1 MEKNLKITLKVDAKT
16 GEVTA
21 VKNSFESLDR
31 AVTGTNQNLS
41 GLPKRLDDAGKSG
54 ASMAGKLL
62 ALGGVATAFYGIKK
76 AFDFAAASSFEYYKS
91 MDASTAK
98 LTAMV
103 SATKGYVTISGKHVS
118 AQERQKMIGEE
129 VARTMEILKS
139 VNAETAMGM
148 SELVDVYA
156 LAKPGMERH
165 NWALKDQIEIL
176 KLTTNTASN
185 FGISAEELSTGI
197 DDLADGT
204 WDVSSGFGK
213 MMKQLGV
220 TKEEFAATGDKVA
233 YLKEKMKE
241 TGAAQD
247 TWATATSN
255 FGVAWDTMA
264 GKIGAP
270 IFDGI
275 KEQIKFITTQMSDA
289 SPQAMQVF
297 SDALVDMV
305 NGGIQAIGT
314 LISWVSKLIAG
325 FRIAIA
331 GYQKLAG
338 AARVYWN
345 GTQEDNRLQLKA
357 LEEEKKLRK
366 ETGEGRG
373 LTLIN
378 ADIRQLKQDM
388 KDSLAG
394 EKLWSNADK
403 DLEDIAEFDAKVQGL
418 AANIEKIKI
427 KGGSIA
433 DPIIEADAPADQ
445 LRNKTGALANA
456 TDKNTK
462 STKESSK
469 AAKDHAKAL
478 SDTAKASDELRREF
492 YKLTGQEDKLFQM
505 DADKTL
511 KEFMRS
517 GEYTAEEVGR
527 AYDGMWE
534 KYNEGADEAVEKAK
548 TLGETLQD
556 SFASLVGAY
565 KSGGMEALGEQIG
578 DMIINGA
585 NAMLPGLGTAIE
597 AIGALFSSEVTQAE
611 IDAAKGRVEFDDN
624 SLANLGE
631 IFAEAQY
638 PMLDVTHKMFKHI
651 RNMDANFYSV
661 ARSLNAE
668 ASMGGVDLTGVNFVD
683 TYKSGFLGF
692 SSKSVSLIG
701 TGLKFELQTLS
712 ELMQTASID
721 VRAYTT
727 TLVQKSSFFGLK
739 KSSKIRNSYKDLP
752 DDVLDEI
759 SNAFAEGFEAIL
771 LAGTTLGLEKTSLE
785 EALLAAELDIG
796 KVDFTG
802 LSPDEVSE
810 RMSQIFSTA
819 LSGVVDGIAEF
830 SALTERYA
838 KNTEYSLE
846 TLIRISTEYDQASFM
861 FDLIG
866 KSFKDGIMDVTRVW
880 TETYTRATG
889 EYTDIFGRTIDAS
902 VADMFG
908 GMAFSFTRWLKPATE
923 EITEVFTETYREAY
937 TAQMQVLDIV
947 DSAGGLTSLNDAMS
961 AFMSGF
967 FTEAEQMEFLTKSME
982 ISFATL
988 GLAMPDV
995 TQGAESAKQS
1005 FRDMLYGIDTST
1017 EEGAYL
1023 FGQVLLLAD
1032 GFSQLSDAMESLNA
1046 ELNSLKESSMKILLD
1061 FNTTTVQKAMYGLD
1075 TYINNQDWTGA
1086 GDAYNTIVDMAKSGN
1101 MTQKERVFMIADAN
1115 QVIQRAEPINPNAGM
1130 EAEIRAL
1137 RDEQKMSNE
1146 VFEARLRAIETNTLN
1161 TSRNTIQDTRK
1172 VV

>member
-31 AVTGTNQNLS
+31 VVTGTNQNLS
-41 GLPKRLDDAGKSG
+41 DLPKRLDDAGKSG

-62 ALGGVATAFYGIKK
+62 ALGGVATVFYGIKK

-98 LTAMV
+98 LTAMI

-129 VARTMEILKS
+129 VARTMEILKT

-185 FGISAEELSTGI
+185 FGMSAEELSTGI

-275 KEQIKFITTQMSDA
+275 KEQIKFITAQMSDA

-345 GTQEDNRLQLKA
+345 GTQEENRLQLKA

-378 ADIRQLKQDM
+378 ADINQIKQDM

-403 DLEDIAEFDAKVQGL
+403 DLEDIAEFDEKVQGL

-433 DPIIEADAPADQ
+433 DPIIEAAAPADK
-445 LRNKTGALANA
+445 LRNNTVALANA

-469 AAKDHAKAL
+469 AAKEHAKAL
-478 SDTAKASDELRREF
+478 ADAAKEADGLWRKYYEI
-492 YKLTGQEDKLFQM
+492 TGQEDKLFQM
-505 DADKTL
+505 DVDETL
-511 KEFMRS
+511 KELMQS
-517 GEYTAEEVGR
+517 GIFTAEEIGK
-527 AYDGMWE
+527 AYDGMWGEYTSRGKNANE
-534 KYNEGADEAVEKAK
+534 KIAIDFSDQFSRLFEGLFSGDFAGAFRGFLSGISMDLSKNMISDWASSMSGFLKSS
-548 TLGETLQD
+548 LG
-556 SFASLVGAY
+556 
-565 KSGGMEALGEQIG
+565 
-578 DMIINGA
+578 
-585 NAMLPGLGTAIE
+585 GLGSLGSGLIGIGLGAISS
-597 AIGALFSSEVTQAE
+597 LLSSEVTQAE

-624 SLANLGE
+624 SLKNLE
-631 IFAEAQY
+631 AVFEEAQY
-638 PMLDVTHKMFKHI
+638 PMLEVTNKMFKHI
-651 RNMDANFYSV
+651 RN
-661 ARSLNAE
+661 
-668 ASMGGVDLTGVNFVD
+668 
-683 TYKSGFLGF
+683 K
-692 SSKSVSLIG
+692 IG
-701 TGLKFELQTLS
+701 
-712 ELMQTASID
+712 
-721 VRAYTT
+721 RAH
-727 TLVQKSSFFGLK
+727 V
-739 KSSKIRNSYKDLP
+739 
-752 DDVLDEI
+752 
-759 SNAFAEGFEAIL
+759 
-771 LAGTTLGLEKTSLE
+771 
-785 EALLAAELDIG
+785 
-796 KVDFTG
+796 
-802 LSPDEVSE
+802 
-810 RMSQIFSTA
+810 
-819 LSGVVDGIAEF
+819 
-830 SALTERYA
+830 
-838 KNTEYSLE
+838 
-846 TLIRISTEYDQASFM
+846 
-861 FDLIG
+861 
-866 KSFKDGIMDVTRVW
+866 
-880 TETYTRATG
+880 
-889 EYTDIFGRTIDAS
+889 
-902 VADMFG
+902 
-908 GMAFSFTRWLKPATE
+908 
-923 EITEVFTETYREAY
+923 
-937 TAQMQVLDIV
+937 
-947 DSAGGLTSLNDAMS
+947 
-961 AFMSGF
+961 
-967 FTEAEQMEFLTKSME
+967 
-982 ISFATL
+982 
-988 GLAMPDV
+988 
-995 TQGAESAKQS
+995 
-1005 FRDMLYGIDTST
+1005 
-1017 EEGAYL
+1017 
-1023 FGQVLLLAD
+1023 
-1032 GFSQLSDAMESLNA
+1032 
-1046 ELNSLKESSMKILLD
+1046 
-1061 FNTTTVQKAMYGLD
+1061 
-1075 TYINNQDWTGA
+1075 
-1086 GDAYNTIVDMAKSGN
+1086 
-1101 MTQKERVFMIADAN
+1101 
-1115 QVIQRAEPINPNAGM
+1115 
-1130 EAEIRAL
+1130 
-1137 RDEQKMSNE
+1137 
-1146 VFEARLRAIETNTLN
+1146 
-1161 TSRNTIQDTRK
+1161 
-1172 VV
+1172 

>member
-1 MEKNLKITLKVDAKT
+1 
-16 GEVTA
+16 
-21 VKNSFESLDR
+21 
-31 AVTGTNQNLS
+31 
-41 GLPKRLDDAGKSG
+41 
-54 ASMAGKLL
+54 MARKLL
-62 ALGGVATAFYGIKK
+62 ALGRVATVFYGIKK
-76 AFDFAAASSFEYYKS
+76 GLDLAAAASSFDYYKS

-103 SATKGYVTISGKHVS
+103 SATKGYITVSGKQVS
-118 AQERQKMIGEE
+118 AQERQKMVGEE
-129 VARTMEILKS
+129 VARTMDVLKT
-139 VNAETAMGM
+139 VNSETAMGM
-148 SELVDVYA
+148 SELIDVYA

-165 NWALKDQIEIL
+165 NWALGDQIEIL
-176 KLTTNTASN
+176 KLATNTASN
-185 FGISAEELSTGI
+185 FGMSAEELSTGI

-270 IFDGI
+270 IFDGV
-275 KEQIKFITTQMSDA
+275 KEQIKFITAQMGTA

-373 LTLIN
+373 ITLIN
-378 ADIRQLKQDM
+378 ADIKQIRQDM

-394 EKLWSNADK
+394 EKLWKDADA
-403 DLEDIAEFDAKVQGL
+403 DLEDIAEFDEKVQGL

-427 KGGSIA
+427 KRGSIA
-433 DPIIEADAPADQ
+433 DPIIEAAAPADQ
-445 LRNKTGALANA
+445 LRNKTQGIAAAAEANA
-456 TDKNTK
+456 KAADK
-462 STKESSK
+462 SSK
-469 AAKDHAKAL
+469 AAKEHAKAL
-478 SDTAKASDELRREF
+478 ADAAKEADELWRKYYEI
-492 YKLTGQEDKLFQM
+492 TGQQDKLFQM
-505 DADKTL
+505 DIDETL
-511 KEFMRS
+511 KEFMQS
-517 GEYTAEEVGR
+517 GIFTAEEIGK
-527 AYDGMWE
+527 AYDAMWE
-534 KYNEGADEAVEKAK
+534 KYKSNGKDANEEIAIDFSDQFSGLFAGLFSGDFAGA
-548 TLGETLQD
+548 
-556 SFASLVGAY
+556 FVGFLNGISMDLS
-565 KSGGMEALGEQIG
+565 KDL
-578 DMIINGA
+578 INGWA
-585 NAMLPGLGTAIE
+585 NSMSGFLKSSLGGLGSLGSGL
-597 AIGALFSSEVTQAE
+597 IGIGLGSISSLLSNEVSQAE

-624 SLANLGE
+624 SLKNLGNVFE
-631 IFAEAQY
+631 AAQY
-638 PMLDVTHKMFKHI
+638 PMLEVTNKMFKHI

-712 ELMQTASID
+712 ELMQTATID
-721 VRAYTT
+721 VRAYTP

-739 KSSKIRNSYKDLP
+739 KSSKIYTSYKGLP
-752 DDVLDEI
+752 DSVLNEI
-759 SNAFAEGFEAIL
+759 SDAFAEGFETIL
-771 LAGTTLGLEKTSLE
+771 LAGATLGLEKTSLE

-802 LSPDEVSE
+802 LSPDEVSD

-819 LSGVVDGIAEF
+819 LSGVVDGISEF
-830 SALTERYA
+830 SALVERYA

-846 TLIRISTEYDQASFM
+846 TLIRIATEYDQASFM

-866 KSFKDGIMDVTRVW
+866 KSFNDGVMDVTRVW

-889 EYTDIFGRTIDAS
+889 DYTDIFGRTIDAS
-902 VADMFG
+902 VAEMFG
-908 GMAFSFTRWLKPATE
+908 GMASSFTRWLKPVTE
-923 EITEVFTETYREAY
+923 EITEVFTETYQEAY

-947 DSAGGLTSLNDAMS
+947 DSAGGLTPFNDAMS

-967 FTEAEQMEFLTKSME
+967 FTEAEQMKFLTKSME

-988 GLAMPDV
+988 GLTMPDV
-995 TQGAESAKQS
+995 THGAESAKQS

-1032 GFSQLSDAMESLNA
+1032 GFNQLSDAMESLNA

-1061 FNTTTVQKAMYGLD
+1061 FNTTTVKKAMYGLD
-1075 TYINNQDWTGA
+1075 TYINNQDWAGA

-1101 MTQKERVFMIADAN
+1101 MTEKERVFMIADAN
-1115 QVIQRAEPINPNAGM
+1115 HMIQRVEPINPNAGM

>member
-1 MEKNLKITLKVDAKT
+1 MEKDLKITLKVDAKT

-31 AVTGTNQNLS
+31 SVTGTNKNLS
-41 GLPKRLDDAGKSG
+41 DLPKRMDDAGKSG

-62 ALGGVATAFYGIKK
+62 ALGGVATVFYGIKK
-76 AFDFAAASSFEYYKS
+76 AFDFAAASSFDYYKS

-103 SATKGYVTISGKHVS
+103 SATKGYTTVSGKYVS
-118 AQERQKMIGEE
+118 AQQRQKMIGEE
-129 VARTMEILKS
+129 VARTMEILKTA
-139 VNAETAMGM
+139 NAETAMGM

-165 NWALKDQIEIL
+165 NWALGDQIEIL
-176 KLTTNTASN
+176 KLATNTASN
-185 FGISAEELSTGI
+185 FGMSAEELSTGI

-247 TWATATSN
+247 TLATATSN

-275 KEQIKFITTQMSDA
+275 KEQIKFITAQMGTA

-314 LISWVSKLIAG
+314 LISWVSKLISG

-373 LTLIN
+373 LTRIN
-378 ADIRQLKQDM
+378 ADINQIRQDM

-394 EKLWSNADK
+394 EKLWKDADA

-427 KGGSIA
+427 KRGSIA
-433 DPIIEADAPADQ
+433 DPIIEAAAPADE
-445 LRNKTGALANA
+445 LRNKTQGIAAA
-456 TDKNTK
+456 AEANTK
-462 STKESSK
+462 ATNKSSK
-469 AAKDHAKAL
+469 AAKEHAKAL
-478 SDTAKASDELRREF
+478 SDAAKEADELWRKYYEI
-492 YKLTGQEDKLFQM
+492 TGQEDKLFQL
-505 DADKTL
+505 DVDKTL
-511 KEFMRS
+511 KELMQS
-517 GEYTAEEVGR
+517 GIFTAEQIGK

-534 KYNEGADEAVEKAK
+534 KYDKGANEAIEKGK
-548 TLGETLQD
+548 LLRETLQD
-556 SFASLVGAY
+556 SAANLLSAY

-578 DMIINGA
+578 NMIVNGA
-585 NAMLPGLGTAIE
+585 NAMIPGLGTAIE
-597 AIGALFSSEVTQAE
+597 AIGALFSDEVTQAE

-624 SLANLGE
+624 SLANLGD

-638 PMLDVTHKMFKHI
+638 PMLEVTNKMFKHI

-661 ARSLNAE
+661 ARSMNAQ
-668 ASMGGVDLTGVNFVD
+668 ASSGGVDLTGVNFVD

-712 ELMQTASID
+712 ELMQTATID

-739 KSSKIRNSYKDLP
+739 KSSKIYNSYKDLP
-752 DDVLDEI
+752 DSVLDEI
-759 SNAFAEGFEAIL
+759 SDAFANGFETIL

-785 EALLAAELDIG
+785 EALLSAELDIG

-802 LSPDEVSE
+802 LSPDEVSD

-819 LSGVVDGIAEF
+819 LSGVVDGIEAF
-830 SALTERYA
+830 AALTERYA
-838 KNTEYSLE
+838 KDAEYSLE
-846 TLIRISTEYDQASFM
+846 TLIRIATEYDQASFM

-866 KSFKDGIMDVTRVW
+866 KSFNDGVMDVTRVW
-880 TETYTRATG
+880 TETYTRATE

-902 VADMFG
+902 VADMFKNT
-908 GMAFSFTRWLKPATE
+908 AFSFTRWLKPVTE
-923 EITEVFTETYREAY
+923 EITEVFTETYQEAY
-937 TAQMQVLDIV
+937 IAQMQVLDIV
-947 DSAGGLTSLNDAMS
+947 DSAGGLTPFNDAMS

-988 GLAMPDV
+988 GLTMPDL

-1005 FRDMLYGIDTST
+1005 FRDMLYGIDTNT

-1032 GFSQLSDAMESLNA
+1032 GFSQLGDAMESLNA
-1046 ELNSLKESSMKILLD
+1046 ELNSLKESSLKILLD

-1115 QVIQRAEPINPNAGM
+1115 QMIQRAEPINPNAGV
-1130 EAEIRAL
+1130 EAELRAL

-1146 VFEARLRAIETNTLN
+1146 VFEERLRAIEMNTYS
-1161 TSRNTIQDTRK
+1161 TSRNTVQDTRK